1 MPFALRPFVTAAM
14 LGSLAACGGSTT
26 PPTVGTPM
34 SSQSVRSLGSKVPI
48 LYFVDHD
55 NQAVYLLNALDITAP
70 PIGKITNGINT
81 PVAVAADTKG
91 VLYVGNQTG
100 EVQVYQP
107 GSQSPSRSITPA
119 HGAVSSIAV
128 SPDGTLVIA
137 SGGIFT
143 DGGLLIFDKGS
154 RQPTRSIDIPLGNND
169 ETAVTAGVDAK
180 DEIDYSFHH
189 YPRPDAGNVLL
200 QPGSLQG
207 VNTGRLP
214 DVVGG
219 FDRAGNLYMTTG
231 TEIDEYFPGAK
242 TPSRR
247 ITNGLTSA
255 SLFAVAPNGKL
266 YVPNTLSQSAPG
278 NLVEYS
284 ATSAKP
290 IATLSGSN
298 DPYPVSSAL
307 GPPLA

>member
-1 MPFALRPFVTAAM
+1 MPLALRAFVTAAM
-14 LGSLAACGGSTT
+14 VGSLAACAASTT
-26 PPTVGTPM
+26 PPTVGAPM
-34 SSQSVRSLGSKVPI
+34 SSQSARTLGSKIPI
-48 LYFVDHD
+48 LYFADHD
-55 NQAVYLLNALDITAP
+55 NQAVYLLNAHDITAP
-70 PIGKITNGINT
+70 PIGKITNGITT

-107 GSQSPSRSITPA
+107 GSQSPSRSIKPA
-119 HGAVSSIAV
+119 HGAVSSISV

-169 ETAVTAGVDAK
+169 VTSVTAGVDAK

-189 YPRPDAGNVLL
+189 YPRPDAGNFLL

-207 VNTGRLP
+207 VNTGLFP

-219 FDRAGNLYMTTG
+219 FDRAGNLYMTSG
-231 TEIDEYFPGAK
+231 TEIDVYFPGAK
-242 TPSRR
+242 MPSRR

-255 SLFAVAPNGKL
+255 SLFAVAPDGKL
-266 YVPNTLSQSAPG
+266 YVPNTLSQNAPG

-284 ATSAKP
+284 AKSAKP

-298 DPYPVSSAL
+298 DPYPVSAAL
-307 GPPLA
+307 GPPLP

>member
-1 MPFALRPFVTAAM
+1 MPLTLRPFVTAAM
-14 LGSLAACGGSTT
+14 LASLAACAASTT
-26 PPTVGTPM
+26 PPTVGASL
-34 SSQSVRSLGSKVPI
+34 SSQSVRTLGSKIPI
-48 LYFVDHD
+48 LYFADHD

-70 PIGKITNGINT
+70 PIGKITDGINT

-100 EVQVYQP
+100 EVQVYQR

-119 HGAVSSIAV
+119 RGAVSSIAV
-128 SPDGTLVIA
+128 STDGTLVIA

-169 ETAVTAGVDAK
+169 ETFVTAGVDAK

-189 YPRPDAGNVLL
+189 YPRPDAGNFLL

-214 DVVGG
+214 DAVGG

-231 TEIDEYFPGAK
+231 AEIDEYFPGAK

-247 ITNGLTSA
+247 ITSGLTSA
-255 SLFAVAPNGKL
+255 ALFAVAPNGKL
-266 YVPNTLSQSAPG
+266 YVPNTLSQNAPG
-278 NLVEYS
+278 SLVEYS
-284 ATSAKP
+284 AKSAKP

-298 DPYPVSSAL
+298 DPYPVSAAL
-307 GPPLA
+307 GPPLP